1 MRLETSSKTGSSTCI
16 IMTFVL
22 LMVISR
28 IYDNSWKIG
37 RKRER
42 GIGIR
47 QKRDKNSSFP
57 LCDKW
62 CGLLSSSH
70 TFSSWSYP
78 SSVWSKGGGHIF
90 KVQWLSSFCRN
101 MWVQMSFD
109 ANFYNRMRAA
119 VEKLQKCSSRTILA
133 DEALPLV
140 FFCLVWHILFLC
152 LQAMNI
158 DCQSSSLL
166 HYYLVK

>member
-1 MRLETSSKTGSSTCI
+1 MTSGVAYS
-16 IMTFVL
+16 VL
-22 LMVISR
+22 LTLFQAGLILQVS
-28 IYDNSWKIG
+28 D
-37 RKRER
+37 RKE
-42 GIGIR
+42 
-47 QKRDKNSSFP
+47 
-57 LCDKW
+57 
-62 CGLLSSSH
+62 
-70 TFSSWSYP
+70 
-78 SSVWSKGGGHIF
+78 GGHIF

-109 ANFYNRMRAA
+109 ANFYNRMRA